1 MLSTTADHAL
11 RAVLFLA
18 QQPGRVASSDEI
30 ARAIGAP
37 RNYLSKTLNELR
49 KAGVVESVAGR
60 QGGFLLAIAGDR
72 LSIADVVD
80 QFEAPPGS
88 VRCLLGHRPCDA
100 KNPCVA
106 HEKWS
111 SITESYRVAL
121 EQTTIADLLAGTPR
135 PRRR

>member
-1 MLSTTADHAL
+1 MFSTTADHAL

-30 ARAIGAP
+30 AQAIGAP
-37 RNYLSKTLNELR
+37 RNYLSKTLYELR

-60 QGGFLLAIAGDR
+60 QGGFLLAVPGDR

-80 QFEAPPGS
+80 HFEAPPES
-88 VRCLLGHRPCDA
+88 ARCLLGDRPCDA

-106 HEKWS
+106 HEKWA

-121 EQTTIADLLAGTPR
+121 EETTIADLLAGTPR